1 MLHSERKNCQKKIS
15 KLNKDFP
22 SGFKIIDFRMLPDA
36 IKFQIIS
43 NKVAQMETPEIQDIC
58 SLLNF
63 TSEDISQ
70 EKCQLIDYLETLRLK
85 MKNTPIKK
93 KKDKDKITQKELDDL
108 SIKKDLFT
116 QDLNSEYDRLFPLL
130 IDLIKKRS
138 RLNGLRD
145 SRLENGQIV
154 FNLTTV
160 MEADVKSLHNERK
173 ELYLKIIEATNNNLI
188 RKHQNRIK
196 KLVAYILY
204 YVKQVNKP
212 LLTKHQEMREGQNL
226 KQEQFAFNVIDGINE
241 KMEKIKSKLSSD
253 VKEFYFDDGLD
264 LHIMVKNN
272 HSSKYPMKHV
282 KFRDL
287 TTNLK
292 KAIIHIL
299 KSQL

>member
-1 MLHSERKNCQKKIS
+1 MLHSERKNYQKKIS

-22 SGFKIIDFRMLPDA
+22 SGFKTIDFRMLPDT

-43 NKVAQMETPEIQDIC
+43 NKVAQMETLEFQDIC

-63 TSEDISQ
+63 TSGDISQ

-93 KKDKDKITQKELDDL
+93 KKDKDKIMQKELDDL

-116 QDLNSEYDRLFPLL
+116 QNLNSEYDRLFPLL
-130 IDLIKKRS
+130 IDLIKKRF

-145 SRLENGQIV
+145 SWLENNQIIY
-154 FNLTTV
+154 NLTTV

-173 ELYLKIIEATNNNLI
+173 ELYLKILEITNNNLI
-188 RKHQNRIK
+188 RKHQAKSK
-196 KLVAYILY
+196 KLESCIFY
-204 YVKQVNKP
+204 YVKQVYKP
-212 LLTKHQEMREGQNL
+212 LLAKHQELKNDQSL

-241 KMEKIKSKLSSD
+241 KMEKIKTKLSSD
-253 VKEFYFDDGLD
+253 VKEFYFDDDLD
-264 LHIMVKNN
+264 LHIMAKSKP
-272 HSSKYPMKHV
+272 SSKYPIRHV
-282 KFRDL
+282 RFKDL

-292 KAIIHIL
+292 KTIIHIL